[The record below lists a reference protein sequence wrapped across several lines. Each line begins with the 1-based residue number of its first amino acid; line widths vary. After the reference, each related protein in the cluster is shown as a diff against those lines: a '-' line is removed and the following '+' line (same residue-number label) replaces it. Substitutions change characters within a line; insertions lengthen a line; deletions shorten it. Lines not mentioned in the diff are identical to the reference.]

1 MAVIPE
7 RNLPVLG
14 IHQVIRLLNQRGI
27 DTDNLL
33 RGAGIDPGL
42 LEDPTATVTRGQELR
57 LIKAILEKHPDP
69 CFGLKAGCC
78 YRLSAFGAL
87 GSAMFAAQN
96 ANEAILFFIRFIR
109 LSYTYFHVKLTR
121 ERARTRIALGEQY
134 DLGELH
140 PYFVQRDL
148 AFAVTGARDV
158 IPSVLSEADLQIE
171 VALQEPPDRTPYT
184 QLFRCPIHF
193 GCEETAISFRN
204 EILEKPLPQAN
215 ALSLRMLERQC
226 EKDLRRLS
234 PERRLEETLLE
245 LFGGMEGHPDEA
257 EVAAQLSMTTRT
269 LRRRLAR
276 EGISYQR
283 LVDYHLSLQAKAL
296 LDHTSLPVA
305 RIAERLG
312 YSEAASFIRAFKRWH
327 SVSPT
332 AFRKRR

>member
-1 MAVIPE
+1 MAAIPE

-14 IHQVIRLLNQRGI
+14 IHQVIRLLDQRGI
-27 DTDNLL
+27 DTDRLL
-33 RGAGIDPGL
+33 REAGISPGL

-57 LIKAILEKHPDP
+57 LIATIQGKHPDP

-109 LSYTYFHVKLTR
+109 LSYTYFQVKLTR
-121 ERARTRIALGEQY
+121 ERDRTRIVLGDQY
-134 DLGELH
+134 DLGDLH

-158 IPSVLSEADLQIE
+158 IPSVLSEADLQID
-171 VALQEPPDRTPYT
+171 VALPEPADQTPYT
-184 QLFRCPIHF
+184 ELFRCPVRF

-204 EILEKPLPQAN
+204 RILERPLPQAN
-215 ALSLRMLERQC
+215 ALSMRMLEQQC
-226 EKDLRRLS
+226 EKDLKRLS
-234 PERRLEETLLE
+234 PAPKLEETLLA
-245 LFGGMEGHPDEA
+245 LFGRMDGYPDEA
-257 EVAAQLSMTTRT
+257 DVASRLSITTRT
-269 LRRRLAR
+269 LRRRLSR

-283 LVDYHLSLQAKAL
+283 LVDRHLSLRAKAL
-296 LDHTSLPVA
+296 LDNTSLPVA
-305 RIAERLG
+305 RIAEHLG

-327 SVSPT
+327 SISPA